1 MFSTSSLLLWS
12 KCPEPNYKVFRS
24 ITWSNALKIPEP
36 FLEIRATLLGDEYG
50 TIALCAGYEGEAWR
64 AKKLAGHILQWLP
77 FAALSQESQNSF
89 AMNNWEELISDAAT
103 HVYNTK
109 KTKRRGEIGEVILH
123 IACVTEF
130 ATTPVL
136 CKLILK
142 TSSNETVKG
151 FDGIH
156 VRLLPDDEYEL
167 WLGESKF
174 YQDPKSAIKEAVES
188 VRDHIAPNF
197 LDTEKAMIAGHVA
210 ADVPKR
216 EELKKLF
223 RKNTSSDE
231 LLKRAVFPVLIAYN
245 SETSASFKEVSD
257 DLSKALE
264 VEIKNLRDEFAG
276 RLDGLRLRFQLIF
289 VPMNDK
295 AELVKCFDKKLE
307 AFL

>member
-1 MFSTSSLLLWS
+1 M
-12 KCPEPNYKVFRS
+12 
-24 ITWSNALKIPEP
+24 
-36 FLEIRATLLGDEYG
+36 EIRAKLLGDEYG
-50 TIALCAGYEGEAWR
+50 AIALCAGYEGKAWR
-64 AKKLAGHILQWLP
+64 AKKFAGHILQWLP
-77 FAALSQESQNSF
+77 FAALNQESQNSF
-89 AMNNWEELISDAAT
+89 AMDNWEELISDAAT

-109 KTKRRGEIGEVILH
+109 KTKSRGEIGEVILH

-142 TSSNETVKG
+142 TSNVYSFKG

-156 VRLLPDDEYEL
+156 VRLLPDNEYEI

-174 YQDPKSAIKEAVES
+174 YQDPKRAIKEAIDS
-188 VRDHIAPNF
+188 IRDHIAPSF

-210 ADVPKR
+210 PDVPKR
-216 EELKKLF
+216 EELKELF
-223 RKNTSSDE
+223 RKNTSSDD

-245 SETSASFKEVSD
+245 SKTAASFEEVSESLSE
-257 DLSKALE
+257 DLQD
-264 VEIKNLRDEFAG
+264 EIEKLRDEFQG
-276 RLDGLRLRFQLIF
+276 RLDGLKLRFQLIF
-289 VPMNDK
+289 VPMSDK